1 MRDHFLLRS
10 QMNEVFRE
18 IQKAGFDPVQFTWE
32 EHHAGEGEGLPV
44 HRLVHQPSGFF
55 FTFDISD
62 VTYSPGYEAR
72 VETLEARDW
81 LSKLSK
87 VPVWLRHL
95 KRETDAPD
103 LWSTLSQEKELLTTE
118 SSDVGNTPF
127 TTVERDRITLV
138 VNEIRAYLITTDIP
152 SGETFRSVNAK
163 LDYLLDASIR
173 LGRIHW
179 KDIFVS
185 TVIGIA
191 VQLSLSGD
199 QTHEFLRFTGQL
211 LRQLLGPVLTLPTP
225 P

>member
-1 MRDHFLLRS
+1 
-10 QMNEVFRE
+10 MNEVFRE
-18 IQKAGFDPVQFTWE
+18 ILKAGCDPVQFTWE
-32 EHHAGEGEGLPV
+32 EYHVGESAGLPL

-55 FTFDISD
+55 FTFEIND

-95 KRETDAPD
+95 KRETDAAD
-103 LWSTLSQEKELLTTE
+103 LWNTLAEEQALLTAE
-118 SSDVGNTPF
+118 SFKVGNTPF
-127 TTVERDRITLV
+127 TTVERERITLV
-138 VNEIRAYLITTDIP
+138 VSEIRAYLITTDVL
-152 SGETFRSVNAK
+152 SDETFRSVNAK

-191 VQLSLSGD
+191 VQLSLSGE

-211 LRQLLGPVLTLPTP
+211 LRRLLGPAFALPLP